1 VYNRSLAD
9 ADGCRWVAVRMD
21 PAVTP
26 SDAQTNRE
34 GGRKQPMTTQT
45 SRVGWTTVAIL
56 AGRLIFAGL
65 FIMAVSF
72 KLTDINATAGYISSA
87 GFPLPNVLA
96 WLAALFELALIA
108 CFLTGA
114 YFSEAALLAAAYV
127 LFLAFA
133 FHGPSRW
140 AGNQA
145 EFGFFVDHFT
155 FIAGLLFAAAHGPG
169 RVLAM
174 RRGWMTPQ

>member
-1 VYNRSLAD
+1 VYDELWNLQQER
-9 ADGCRWVAVRMD
+9 
-21 PAVTP
+21 T
-26 SDAQTNRE
+26 
-34 GGRKQPMTTQT
+34 MTAESNQA
-45 SRVGWTTVAIL
+45 GWRTAAIL
-56 AGRLIFAGL
+56 AGRLIFAAV

-72 KLTDINATAGYISSA
+72 KLMNISATAGFIAAA
-87 GFPLPNVLA
+87 GFPLSTLLA
-96 WLAALFELALIA
+96 WLAALLELVLIV
-108 CFLTGA
+108 CLLTGA

-133 FHGPSRW
+133 FHGPSHW
-140 AGNQA
+140 KGNQN

-174 RRGWMTPQ
+174 KRGWIERR